1 MASGGIRPKLLWQS
15 SLCKQFL
22 FPLLP
27 SFAFLPILLF
37 LPIPVTPPFSASQET
52 SQNFYFFFSRQ
63 IGIFWII
70 FPLADLSSYFV
81 LLTICI
87 IKWQYNGLDT
97 EKLNE
102 TSLWKVRQT
111 DTSAGEVSKNDPL
124 STWTISGW
132 LQLAQLCCLRL
143 CWNWQTCFCC
153 VTSFCTKST
162 VSGKNPWW

>member
-1 MASGGIRPKLLWQS
+1 MFFSYLEAYLLMIILEQKGSAKVLENTPAIRNKGFIYQYKRHRWRAGGSDLNYSDTVS

-27 SFAFLPILLF
+27 SFVFLPILSF
-37 LPIPVTPPFSASQET
+37 LPNPVTPPFSASQET

-87 IKWQYNGLDT
+87 IK
-97 EKLNE
+97 
-102 TSLWKVRQT
+102 
-111 DTSAGEVSKNDPL
+111 
-124 STWTISGW
+124 
-132 LQLAQLCCLRL
+132 
-143 CWNWQTCFCC
+143 
-153 VTSFCTKST
+153 
-162 VSGKNPWW
+162 